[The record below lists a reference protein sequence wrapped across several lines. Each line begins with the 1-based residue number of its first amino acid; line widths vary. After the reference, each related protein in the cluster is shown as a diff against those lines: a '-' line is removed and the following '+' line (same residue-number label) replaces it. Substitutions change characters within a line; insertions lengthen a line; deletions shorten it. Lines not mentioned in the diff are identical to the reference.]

1 MTDTDLDTDAG
12 ADSPDGP
19 AAAPRARRGRTVV
32 IVGALLLALV
42 GAGTFLATRPD
53 DDEPAPP
60 STTASTAPPTTASD
74 EEPPGTD
81 PAAVE
86 PYVAD
91 LLTNYDEVTSQILA
105 DPEIAS
111 DPNHPL
117 YADLRELLAPDSSM
131 TDPVMR
137 ALDRRGSQGIS
148 QESLEE
154 GKLPVRRAVEG
165 EIESVSADE
174 VKFRT
179 CTRYDYRLVNS
190 AGEPIEVG
198 VDESEPGT
206 GVAVRVDGHWTLTRL
221 DMAGQLGRCEGTD
234 G

>member
-91 LLTNYDEVTSQILA
+91 LLTNYDEVTSQIVA
-105 DPEIAS
+105 DPDIAA
-111 DPNHPL
+111 DPNHEL
-117 YADLRELLAPDSSM
+117 YTQLRALMDPDSEM
-131 TDPVMR
+131 TGAIVQ
-137 ALDRRGSQGIS
+137 ALVTQGQQGIEITPYRDAEVPITRS
-148 QESLEE
+148 IDGGLET
-154 GKLPVRRAVEG
+154 
-165 EIESVSADE
+165 VSADQ
-174 VKFRT
+174 VRFPL
-179 CTRYDYRLVNS
+179 CTQYDYRLQTSSRIETGDGHRRRS
-190 AGEPIEVG
+190 A
-198 VDESEPGT
+198 
-206 GVAVRVDGHWTLTRL
+206 GVAVRLDGHWVISRL
-221 DMAGQLGRCEGTD
+221 EANDDMTECEAQ
-234 G
+234 

>member
-105 DPEIAS
+105 DPEIAANA
-111 DPNHPL
+111 NHEL
-117 YADLRELLAPDSSM
+117 YTDLEGLMDPDSEM
-131 TDPVMR
+131 TSAILQTFVE
-137 ALDRRGSQGIS
+137 RGERG
-148 QESLEE
+148 ETLT
-154 GKLPVRRAVEG
+154 AVEG
-165 EIESVSADE
+165 ADLPITRTIDGDIETVSPNQ
-174 VKFRT
+174 VQFPL
-179 CTRYDYRLVNS
+179 CTQYDYRLQTDSKIELGDGHRRRS
-190 AGEPIEVG
+190 AG
-198 VDESEPGT
+198 T
-206 GVAVRVDGHWTLTRL
+206 AVRIDGHWILSRL
-221 DMAGQLGRCEGTD
+221 EGNDEIVACEARP
-234 G
+234 